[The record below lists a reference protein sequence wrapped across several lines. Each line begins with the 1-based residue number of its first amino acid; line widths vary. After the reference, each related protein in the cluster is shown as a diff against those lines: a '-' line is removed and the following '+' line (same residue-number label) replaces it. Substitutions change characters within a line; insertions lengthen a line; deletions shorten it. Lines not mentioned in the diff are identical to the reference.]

1 MRRILRLMAS
11 DEIGDG
17 TLATEHIGG
26 AVGEGGRHLLVIGRT
41 AVAIHPLPERG
52 VIVIGRSRGVDLVID
67 DRSVSRRHARMV
79 IEPDAVTIADLGS
92 ANGSRIGHRQLGEEP
107 EAVGSGE
114 PFHLGAVT
122 LVVEGGVRPL
132 AQPPPA
138 GATGMEQLNAL
149 AARLATGTVSVLIQ
163 GETGVGKELMAE
175 RIHLLSPRAAGPFVR
190 LNCAAIAENLLE
202 SELFGHVK
210 GAFTGAVENKTGR
223 FEAAHGGTIFLDEI
237 SSMSAKLQVKL
248 LRVLQEREFE
258 RVGDSKTI
266 RVDVRVVAATNE
278 SLEDEIEAGRFREDL
293 YYRLNVVP
301 IPLPPLRER
310 RDDIPLLAQFFLKR
324 YGELNRRDVPELT
337 PQLTQAL
344 LAYDWPG
351 NVRELENTIERLVVL
366 SDGKAISPS
375 LLKFGRP
382 KYSLRSARPRTDSVP
397 GLVRKLVEVGVRT
410 APRGGPKLY
419 DFLVGGVERE
429 LIEQVMRQCDDVKVT
444 AADRLGINRN
454 TLHKKL
460 EQYAAAN
467 GMPVTEEVAAEEAA
481 AGG

>member
-1 MRRILRLMAS
+1 MREVFRLTRMAAPS
-11 DEIGDG
+11 
-17 TLATEHIGG
+17 
-26 AVGEGGRHLLVIGRT
+26 
-41 AVAIHPLPERG
+41 
-52 VIVIGRSRGVDLVID
+52 
-67 DRSVSRRHARMV
+67 
-79 IEPDAVTIADLGS
+79 S
-92 ANGSRIGHRQLGEEP
+92 A
-107 EAVGSGE
+107 
-114 PFHLGAVT
+114 
-122 LVVEGGVRPL
+122 
-132 AQPPPA
+132 
-138 GATGMEQLNAL
+138 
-149 AARLATGTVSVLIQ
+149 SVLLI
-163 GETGVGKELMAE
+163 GETGTGKEVIARALHKRSE
-175 RIHLLSPRAAGPFVR
+175 RATGPYIRV
-190 LNCAAIAENLLE
+190 NCGALHENLLE

-310 RDDIPLLAQFFLKR
+310 REDIPLLAEFFLKR
-324 YGELNRRDVPELT
+324 YGEQNRRDVPELT
-337 PQLTQAL
+337 QQLTQAL

-366 SDGKAISPS
+366 SDGRSFS
-375 LLKFGRP
+375 SNQLKFGRP
-382 KYSLRSARPRTDSVP
+382 KYSLRSSRPRTDDVP

-410 APRGGPKLY
+410 APPGGPKLY

-467 GMPVTEEVAAEEAA
+467 GQPVSEDIPQDEVA
-481 AGG
+481 